1 MKRGSG
7 SLVFL
12 FGATVLLMAPPAPAQ
27 KPAWRQATDTEL
39 AAVLPSRAPV
49 GGEHIETEMRTASG
63 IVDDHGHFIVGVV
76 LLTAGYSVEGKYS
89 HYLIVQ
95 VPVRIGG
102 VELKPGRYVFGW
114 TRAPDGDSLSVHFNV
129 AETGELMGT
138 TDAHRI
144 AGSTRVESLR
154 IWPPG
159 EMGMIQIGRFG
170 IPLKLGGD

>member
-1 MKRGSG
+1 M
-7 SLVFL
+7 LI
-12 FGATVLLMAPPAPAQ
+12 TPPVAAQ
-27 KPAWRQATDTEL
+27 KTTWRQATDTEL
-39 AAVLPSRAPV
+39 AAFLPSRAPV

-63 IVDDHGHFIVGVV
+63 IVDGHGHFIAGVV

-89 HYLIVQ
+89 HYMIVQ
-95 VPVRIGG
+95 APVHVGG

-129 AETGELMGT
+129 AETGELIGT

-154 IWPPG
+154 IWPPS
-159 EMGMIQIGRFG
+159 ELGMIQIGRFG
-170 IPLKLGGD
+170 IPYKLGGD

>member
-1 MKRGSG
+1 M
-7 SLVFL
+7 
-12 FGATVLLMAPPAPAQ
+12 
-27 KPAWRQATDTEL
+27 
-39 AAVLPSRAPV
+39 
-49 GGEHIETEMRTASG
+49 
-63 IVDDHGHFIVGVV
+63 
-76 LLTAGYSVEGKYS
+76 
-89 HYLIVQ
+89 IVQ

-102 VELKPGRYVFGW
+102 VELRPGRYVFGW

-159 EMGMIQIGRFG
+159 EMATIQIGRFG
-170 IPLKLGGD
+170 IPYKLGGD